1 MIRVSNL
8 SKSFGSLKAVDN
20 VSFELIEGEILGFI
34 GPNGAGKSTTIK
46 VLLNYIF
53 ADSGDA
59 RILDMDVVSDSN
71 LIKQQVGYVSS
82 EVNFYPELKVEDMIF
97 ISMDFH
103 GARDMEYYHELMSKF
118 DLDPN
123 KRMRELSLGNKK
135 KVALIAALVIKPK
148 VLIMDEPTNGLDP
161 LNQKVLFGILK
172 SLAASGVSVLISSHN
187 MKEIQ
192 DHCDRVMFIKQ
203 GRLIETISLDDIS
216 LYGKYVKIIGD
227 INGLSDLAQ
236 EVLSMDETSIAM
248 IYVDSIEQLLSFL
261 SGRMI
266 DDIVIED
273 VSMEHRFLKYYS
285 DEVNV

>member
-46 VLLNYIF
+46 FLLNYIF

-192 DHCDRVMFIKQ
+192 DYCDRVMFIKQ

>member
-161 LNQKVLFGILK
+161 LNQKILFGILK

-248 IYVDSIEQLLSFL
+248 IYVDSIEQLLSSL

>member
-53 ADSGDA
+53 ADNGDA

-192 DHCDRVMFIKQ
+192 DYCDRVMFIKQ

-216 LYGKYVKIIGD
+216 LYGKYVKMIGD

>member
-248 IYVDSIEQLLSFL
+248 IYVDSIEQLLSSL

>member
-20 VSFELIEGEILGFI
+20 VSFELKEGEILGFI

-46 VLLNYIF
+46 ILLNYIF

-59 RILDMDVVSDSN
+59 RILDLDVVSDSN

-172 SLAASGVSVLISSHN
+172 SLASSGVSVLISSHN

-248 IYVDSIEQLLSFL
+248 IYVDSIEQLLSSL

-273 VSMEHRFLKYYS
+273 VSMEHRFLEYYS

>member
-59 RILDMDVVSDSN
+59 RILEMDVVSDSN

-192 DHCDRVMFIKQ
+192 DYCDRVMFIKQ

>member
-53 ADSGDA
+53 ADNGDA

-216 LYGKYVKIIGD
+216 LYGKYVEIIGD

-248 IYVDSIEQLLSFL
+248 IYVDSIEQLLSSL

>member
-20 VSFELIEGEILGFI
+20 VSFELVEGEILGFI

>member
-187 MKEIQ
+187 MKEIR

>member
-59 RILDMDVVSDSN
+59 RILDMDVASDSN

-192 DHCDRVMFIKQ
+192 DYCDRVMFIKQ

>member
-20 VSFELIEGEILGFI
+20 VSFELKEGEILGFI

-161 LNQKVLFGILK
+161 LNQKILFGILK

-227 INGLSDLAQ
+227 INGLFDLAQ

-248 IYVDSIEQLLSFL
+248 IYVDSIERLLSSL

>member
-34 GPNGAGKSTTIK
+34 GPNGAGESTTIK

>member
-203 GRLIETISLDDIS
+203 GRLIETISLDDII

>member
-161 LNQKVLFGILK
+161 LNQKILFGILK
-172 SLAASGVSVLISSHN
+172 ILAASGVSVLISSHN

-192 DHCDRVMFIKQ
+192 DYCDRVMFIKQ

-236 EVLSMDETSIAM
+236 EVLRMDETRIAM
-248 IYVDSIEQLLSFL
+248 IYVDSIEQLLIKPILTKKLLEST
-261 SGRMI
+261 G
-266 DDIVIED
+266 
-273 VSMEHRFLKYYS
+273 
-285 DEVNV
+285 N

>member
-135 KVALIAALVIKPK
+135 KVALIASLVIKPK

-192 DHCDRVMFIKQ
+192 DYCDRVMFIKQ

-227 INGLSDLAQ
+227 INGLSDIAQ

-248 IYVDSIEQLLSFL
+248 IYVDSIEQLLSSL